1 MSQANNNSAQLMQPI
16 ASAPSRYFIPVT
28 NRTKA
33 HKGGRVIQ
41 CPKCSRLSVIGH
53 FRFVSL
59 GCLHCGAMISKQ
71 ELFTEDRNAFS
82 RSAYG
87 RNYKESGYELNSF
100 AIGQIHRILAESSIE
115 TGKPYKLQQPAEKWL
130 ELLELNRAELYPYV
144 CALHPNQLLMN
155 KEHKYI
161 FDVVVG
167 VN

>member
-1 MSQANNNSAQLMQPI
+1 MSQTDSNTAQLMQTK

-53 FRFVSL
+53 FRFASL

-71 ELFTEDRNAFS
+71 ELFTEDRKAFDRAMS
-82 RSAYG
+82 M
-87 RNYKESGYELNSF
+87 RNFKDCGCDLQAF
-100 AIGQIHRILAESSIE
+100 AVGQIHRILLLSSEE
-115 TGKPYKLQQPAEKWL
+115 TGKHYKIQEPAENWRDL
-130 ELLELNRAELYPYV
+130 IELNRAELYPYV
-144 CALHPNQLLMN
+144 YALHPNQFLTN
-155 KEHKYI
+155 NNYKYI

>member
-1 MSQANNNSAQLMQPI
+1 VSQANNNPAQLMQPI

-53 FRFVSL
+53 FRFASL

-71 ELFTEDRNAFS
+71 ELFTEDRKAFDRAMS
-82 RSAYG
+82 M
-87 RNYKESGYELNSF
+87 RNFKDCGFDLQSF
-100 AIGQIHRILAESSIE
+100 AVGQIHRILLISSEE
-115 TGKPYKLQQPAEKWL
+115 TGKHYKIQEPAENWR
-130 ELLELNRAELYPYV
+130 ELIELNRAELYPYV
-144 CALHPNQLLMN
+144 CALHPNQFLTN
-155 KEHKYI
+155 SNYKYI